1 MSKKYFLL
9 DEIVEEY
16 DLIAIHTSLDDF
28 SVAFVLNKNLRANF
42 KRVKESLRYKNSTF
56 EMFHWKNLKEGV
68 NCSLISNKNF
78 VDSGIKNESNSLFNL
93 SETKKVSLINSL
105 SNVDY
110 LLKIKEGIEIEQT
123 IKILNKLPQ
132 LILSYV
138 VDNKEVKSN
147 FNLILD

>member
-1 MSKKYFLL
+1 
-9 DEIVEEY
+9 
-16 DLIAIHTSLDDF
+16 
-28 SVAFVLNKNLRANF
+28 
-42 KRVKESLRYKNSTF
+42 
-56 EMFHWKNLKEGV
+56 MFHWKNLKEGV

-78 VDSGIKNESNSLFNL
+78 VDSEIKNESNSLFNL
-93 SETKKVSLINSL
+93 SETKKVSLIDSL

-110 LLKIKEGIEIEQT
+110 LLKIKEGIDIEQT

>member
-78 VDSGIKNESNSLFNL
+78 VDSEIKNESNSLFNL
-93 SETKKVSLINSL
+93 SETKKVSLIDSL

-110 LLKIKEGIEIEQT
+110 LLKIKEGIDIEQT
-123 IKILNKLPQ
+123 IKILNNLPQ